1 MSLLSPKN
9 PISRKHM
16 CLKSDL
22 RNTVPAQ
29 NSLLLSCLAHEWTSS
44 VYMPPIFAPLVAT
57 SFVPNGFFSSHFC
70 NGACVSCIPVASSPS
85 LFLNLGSLCGLPNI
99 CFRWKFIT
107 ILLLWNGVCNENASF
122 LRWRRFRFRIWHLGS
137 ISPHLDFSNE
147 VPSVKMHLKHLSWT
161 CTVVNFLVLQSY
173 QFNIAILSSLWGDR
187 WLKTHLDFP
196 LRGDFSLLDSLSLLC
211 VSQTT
216 RNLPWSSPWECLFPA
231 SLHSSILG
239 QNFLFC

>member
-1 MSLLSPKN
+1 MEPVCPVFLLPRH
-9 PISRKHM
+9 PI
-16 CLKSDL
+16 
-22 RNTVPAQ
+22 
-29 NSLLLSCLAHEWTSS
+29 
-44 VYMPPIFAPLVAT
+44 
-57 SFVPNGFFSSHFC
+57 
-70 NGACVSCIPVASSPS
+70 S
-85 LFLNLGSLCGLPNI
+85 LFLNLGSLCDLPNI
-99 CFRWKFIT
+99 CFRWKFST

-122 LRWRRFRFRIWHLGS
+122 LRWKWFRFGICHLGS

-173 QFNIAILSSLWGDR
+173 QFNVAILSSLWGDR